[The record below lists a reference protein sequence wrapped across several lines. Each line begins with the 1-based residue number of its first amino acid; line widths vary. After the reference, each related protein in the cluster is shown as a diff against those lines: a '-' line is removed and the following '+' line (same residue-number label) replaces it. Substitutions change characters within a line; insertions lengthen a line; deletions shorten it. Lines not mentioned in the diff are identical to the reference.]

1 MKRKYKKPAK
11 GALAVT
17 LVATYVTNSTGNLFA
32 SNESQVSEY
41 ELIKNGE
48 AREEDTEVEIQ
59 SVEVTDELLENKEDI
74 QNIEKAAGDI
84 EINEVN
90 FPNEVFRQYIS
101 TNFDGNNDNVLS
113 TTELNAVTSINLNN
127 LSNKGE
133 ITSIVGI
140 EHFPNL
146 SQLHCLAVPITTLDI
161 SKNTALVYLEC
172 GYTQI
177 TSLDTSKNV
186 RLQTLRCGGTKIT
199 SLDLSKNTALQKLWC
214 HYSAFLR
221 GLDISKNTAL
231 DHLDALGTNLA
242 WLKIGSN
249 SKLATAAFTNNST
262 ILLENID
269 ETFNITDMF
278 PGIDLTKITNISGA
292 SINSTTGIV
301 SGYTVGNPISYTY
314 DCGTSKA
321 GRQRLNVRLNF
332 TKRSTVT
339 IDNDISKVYDGTI
352 VSEPIVTKIGSTGN
366 VSFEWYTS
374 DGTKLGGAP
383 MTAGSYKVKAILAGD
398 TNYVGAEVEKEFT
411 ISQASSTVTINDNL
425 NKVYDGVA
433 VKDPTNVVATGSTG
447 NISFEWYTLD
457 GTKLSSAPMTAGSYK
472 VKAILAGDTNYVGAE
487 VEKEFTISQASST
500 VTINDDLNK
509 VYDGVA
515 VKDPTNV
522 VATGSTGNISF
533 EWYTSDGTKLGS
545 APMTAGS
552 YKVKAILAGDTNHV
566 GAEVEKEFEISKAS
580 TSITIIGEL
589 NKKFDGIAM
598 VEPSVNVTGS
608 SGVVSFE
615 WYKKEVST
623 TKVVTWVKLVVSP
636 REVGEY
642 KIVITVA
649 ENENYSRSVL
659 EKEFSILENR
669 VVVPTPGFGGIVV
682 NPDGGTIKVNLN
694 DKIESNGLTIINP
707 DGSIT
712 FPNGGTITRPD
723 GSIEIIPSGGVLL
736 PSEVEQKPVEDT
748 NTSDN
753 QITGIQTGDVTKVGL
768 WTTLVGLSTG
778 FMIFFRKKKDKEE
791 V

>member
-1 MKRKYKKPAK
+1 MKRKYKKPVK
-11 GALAVT
+11 GALAVI
-17 LVATYVTNSTGNLFA
+17 LVVTYVTNSTGNLFA

-48 AREEDTEVEIQ
+48 VREEDTEVEIQ
-59 SVEVTDELLENKEDI
+59 SVEVAEELLENKEDN

-84 EINEVN
+84 EINEIN

-113 TTELNAVTSINLNN
+113 TTELNDVTSINLNN

-214 HYSAFLR
+214 HYSVFLR

-231 DHLDALGTNLA
+231 NHLDAQGTNLA

-249 SKLATAAFTNNST
+249 SNLVTAAFMNNST

-269 ETFNITDMF
+269 ETFNITEVF

-292 SINSTTGIV
+292 SIDSTTGVV

-321 GRQRLNVRLNF
+321 GKQRLNVRLNF
-332 TKRSTVT
+332 TKKSTIT
-339 IDNDISKVYDGTI
+339 INDDLNKVYDGQAVEDPTN
-352 VSEPIVTKIGSTGN
+352 VVVAGSTGN
-366 VSFEWYTS
+366 VSFEWYTL
-374 DGTKLGGAP
+374 DGTKLSTAP

-398 TNYVGAEVEKEFT
+398 TNY
-411 ISQASSTVTINDNL
+411 
-425 NKVYDGVA
+425 
-433 VKDPTNVVATGSTG
+433 
-447 NISFEWYTLD
+447 
-457 GTKLSSAPMTAGSYK
+457 
-472 VKAILAGDTNYVGAE
+472 
-487 VEKEFTISQASST
+487 
-500 VTINDDLNK
+500 
-509 VYDGVA
+509 
-515 VKDPTNV
+515 
-522 VATGSTGNISF
+522 
-533 EWYTSDGTKLGS
+533 
-545 APMTAGS
+545 
-552 YKVKAILAGDTNHV
+552 V

-608 SGVVSFE
+608 TGSITFG
-615 WYKKEVST
+615 WYKKEVSA
-623 TKVVTWVKLVVSP
+623 TKVVTWIKLAVSP
-636 REVGEY
+636 SEVGEY

-649 ENENYSRSVL
+649 EDGNYEAAIV

-669 VVVPTPGFGGIVV
+669 IVVPTPGFGGIVV
-682 NPDGGTIKVNLN
+682 NPDDSTIKVNPN

-736 PSEVEQKPVEDT
+736 PSEVEQKPVEGT

>member
-1 MKRKYKKPAK
+1 MKRKYKKPVK
-11 GALAVT
+11 GALAVI
-17 LVATYVTNSTGNLFA
+17 LVVTYVTNSTGNLFA

-48 AREEDTEVEIQ
+48 VREEDTEVEIQ
-59 SVEVTDELLENKEDI
+59 SVEVAEELLENKEDN

-84 EINEVN
+84 EINEIN

-113 TTELNAVTSINLNN
+113 TTELNDVTSINLNN

-214 HYSAFLR
+214 HYSVFLR

-231 DHLDALGTNLA
+231 NHLDAQGTNLA

-249 SKLATAAFTNNST
+249 SNLVTAAFMNNST

-269 ETFNITDMF
+269 ETFNITEVF

-292 SINSTTGIV
+292 SIDSTTGVV

-321 GRQRLNVRLNF
+321 GKQRLNVRLNF
-332 TKRSTVT
+332 TKKSTIT
-339 IDNDISKVYDGTI
+339 INDDLNKVYDGQAVEDPTN
-352 VSEPIVTKIGSTGN
+352 VVATGSTGN
-366 VSFEWYTS
+366 VSFEWYTL
-374 DGTKLGGAP
+374 DGTKLSTAP

-411 ISQASSTVTINDNL
+411 ISQASSTVIINDDL
-425 NKVYDGVA
+425 NKVYDGQA
-433 VKDPTNVVATGSTG
+433 VEDPTNVVATGSTG
-447 NISFEWYTLD
+447 NVSFEWYTLD
-457 GTKLSSAPMTAGSYK
+457 GTKLSTAPMTAGSYK
-472 VKAILAGDTNYVGAE
+472 VKAILAGDTNY
-487 VEKEFTISQASST
+487 
-500 VTINDDLNK
+500 
-509 VYDGVA
+509 
-515 VKDPTNV
+515 
-522 VATGSTGNISF
+522 
-533 EWYTSDGTKLGS
+533 
-545 APMTAGS
+545 
-552 YKVKAILAGDTNHV
+552 V

-608 SGVVSFE
+608 TGSITFG
-615 WYKKEVST
+615 WYKKEVSA
-623 TKVVTWVKLVVSP
+623 TKVVTWIKLAVSP
-636 REVGEY
+636 SEVGEY

-649 ENENYSRSVL
+649 EDGNYEAAIV

-669 VVVPTPGFGGIVV
+669 IVVPTPGFGGIVV
-682 NPDGGTIKVNLN
+682 NPDDSTIKVNPN

-736 PSEVEQKPVEDT
+736 PSEVEQKPVEGT